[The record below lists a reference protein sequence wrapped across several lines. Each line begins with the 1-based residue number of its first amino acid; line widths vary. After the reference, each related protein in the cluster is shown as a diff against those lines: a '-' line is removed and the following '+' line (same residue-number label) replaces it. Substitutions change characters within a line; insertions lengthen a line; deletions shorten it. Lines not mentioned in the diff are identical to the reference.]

1 MFLFCHS
8 DLNIQHYFLRFFGV
22 NWSAG
27 ALFALSE
34 SFNCSNSSLSWGMI
48 SLCIV
53 ITLGQSITDRNLHK
67 INYTD
72 NRTIV
77 WVFLLVLILNLFIT
91 RHSWLANIARC
102 MSYRFLLSHLSS
114 NVFSPL
120 RCKINIL
127 RQMKRFLVELM
138 YQLPYFITL
147 SSDRFLFSTFFSG
160 KNFIWSPC
168 FLFNTARF
176 SLDTFSGSTSW
187 VTLVC
192 SMVCWD

>member
-1 MFLFCHS
+1 MLLFINLNTNVMLVTPRSKGSLDFLNNFNFNFKSGKIWVVDDGYLWFIEMFLFCHS

-27 ALFALSE
+27 APFALSE

-91 RHSWLANIARC
+91 
-102 MSYRFLLSHLSS
+102 
-114 NVFSPL
+114 
-120 RCKINIL
+120 K
-127 RQMKRFLVELM
+127 Q
-138 YQLPYFITL
+138 T
-147 SSDRFLFSTFFSG
+147 
-160 KNFIWSPC
+160 
-168 FLFNTARF
+168 
-176 SLDTFSGSTSW
+176 
-187 VTLVC
+187 
-192 SMVCWD
+192 